1 LPLVQRAALVTG
13 GSSGIGRAVAAALID
28 EGYGVTISARGVER
42 LRDTAAQIGAQ
53 PVAADVSDEE
63 HVHAL
68 VLAHGERFGRLDVL
82 VNNAGVEVHG
92 ALQDMAPEEVELQLD
107 VNLRGPAL
115 MLREA
120 LPLLR
125 EAGAEH
131 GKALVVNVASMAGKS
146 GQAGLAAYS
155 ASKAGVIGL
164 SQAVQRELE
173 VDGVQVTAICPGFV
187 DTPMVHSWAPIPPGE
202 MLRPEDVGQAVRFLL
217 STSPVCRVPEIV
229 LSRAS
234 TVPPA

>member
-1 LPLVQRAALVTG
+1 MTG
-13 GSSGIGRAVAAALID
+13 GSSGIGRAVAAALVE

-42 LRDTAAQIGAQ
+42 LRETAARIGAQ
-53 PVAADVSDEE
+53 AVAADVSDEE
-63 HVHAL
+63 HVEAL
-68 VLAHGERFGRLDVL
+68 VLAHRERFGRLDVL

-92 ALQDMAPEEVELQLD
+92 ALQDMAPEDVELQLD

-131 GKALVVNVASMAGKS
+131 AKALVVNVASLAGKT

-187 DTPMVHSWAPIPPGE
+187 DTPLVDSWAPIPADE